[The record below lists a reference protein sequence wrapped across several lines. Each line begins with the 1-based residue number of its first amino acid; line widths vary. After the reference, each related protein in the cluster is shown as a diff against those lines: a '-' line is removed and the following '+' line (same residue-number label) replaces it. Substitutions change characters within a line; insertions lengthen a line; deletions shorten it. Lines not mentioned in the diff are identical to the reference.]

1 MKDIYLKKINV
12 ELLEMKITM
21 SGMKNILEEISSLL
35 DIAEEKMD
43 TFAKSAMG
51 NYSKMK
57 YELRKKKGTF
67 QSSSYEATM
76 TLIAKP
82 DKDITSKK

>member
-1 MKDIYLKKINV
+1 MFKKVDERWIALSKNVKDIYLKKINV

-57 YELRKKKGTF
+57 YELRKKKRNIPCSF
-67 QSSSYEATM
+67 
-76 TLIAKP
+76 
-82 DKDITSKK
+82 

>member
-35 DIAEEKMD
+35 NIAEEKMD

-57 YELRKKKGTF
+57 YELRKKKRNIPCSF
-67 QSSSYEATM
+67 
-76 TLIAKP
+76 
-82 DKDITSKK
+82 

>member
-1 MKDIYLKKINV
+1 MFKKVDERWIALSKNVKDIYLKKINV

-35 DIAEEKMD
+35 NIAEEKMD

-57 YELRKKKGTF
+57 YELRKKKRNIPCSF
-67 QSSSYEATM
+67 
-76 TLIAKP
+76 
-82 DKDITSKK
+82 

>member
-1 MKDIYLKKINV
+1 MFKKVDKRWIALSKNVKDIYLKKINV

-57 YELRKKKGTF
+57 YELRKKKRNIPCSF
-67 QSSSYEATM
+67 
-76 TLIAKP
+76 
-82 DKDITSKK
+82 

>member
-1 MKDIYLKKINV
+1 MFKKVDKRWIALSKNVKDIYLKKINV

-35 DIAEEKMD
+35 NIAEEKMD

-57 YELRKKKGTF
+57 YELRKKKRNIPCSF
-67 QSSSYEATM
+67 
-76 TLIAKP
+76 
-82 DKDITSKK
+82 